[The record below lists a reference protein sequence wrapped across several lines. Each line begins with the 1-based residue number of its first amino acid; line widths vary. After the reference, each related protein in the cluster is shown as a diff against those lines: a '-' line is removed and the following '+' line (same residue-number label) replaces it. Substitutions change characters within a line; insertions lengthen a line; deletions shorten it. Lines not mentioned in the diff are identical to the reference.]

1 MQETPTPEIT
11 DEQVQQFQKDHFFE
25 HEIKGETL
33 QGLAIKYNI
42 TPESIRKF
50 NNLTTNEIYH
60 LKSII
65 IPNQS
70 SYEYQQKEMDQN
82 SIHKIFLLQYMMKSI
97 LDPTDSSE
105 KVAKYYLEVADWDLI
120 KAIKEYKEDREF
132 DK

>member
-11 DEQVQQFQKDHFFE
+11 DEQVQQFQKDHYFE

-50 NNLTTNEIYH
+50 NNLTSNEIYY

-70 SYEYQQKEMDQN
+70 SYDNQQKEMDQN
-82 SIHKIFLLQYMMKSI
+82 SLHKIFMLQYMLKNI
-97 LDPTDSSE
+97 LDPSDHSE
-105 KVAKYYLEVADWDLI
+105 KVAKYYLEVADWDLN
-120 KAIKEYKEDREF
+120 KAIQEYKEDREF

>member
-11 DEQVQQFQKDHFFE
+11 DEQVQQFQKDHYFE

-50 NNLTTNEIYH
+50 NNLTTNEIYY

-70 SYEYQQKEMDQN
+70 SYDNQQKEMDQN
-82 SIHKIFLLQYMMKSI
+82 SLHKIFMLQYMLKNI
-97 LDPTDSSE
+97 LDPTDHSE
-105 KVAKYYLEVADWDLI
+105 KVAKYYLEVADWDLN
-120 KAIKEYKEDREF
+120 KAIQEYKEDREF

>member
-1 MQETPTPEIT
+1 MQETPTPDIT
-11 DEQVQQFQKDHFFE
+11 DEQVQQFQKDHYFE

-70 SYEYQQKEMDQN
+70 SYEYQSNEMDQN

-105 KVAKYYLEVADWDLI
+105 KVAKYYLEVADWDLN
-120 KAIKEYKEDREF
+120 KAMKEYQEDREF